1 MIVGAGRKFMGKWML
16 QENQNAP
23 SKLIST
29 KYTRPQTF
37 FKMKGSYSL
46 SVQYY
51 KKSIKIKT
59 SKANV
64 IYAKMHKVATFFT
77 QKL

>member
-1 MIVGAGRKFMGKWML
+1 ML
-16 QENQNAP
+16 ENSCENGSWKKIRNQNAP
-23 SKLIST
+23 SNLIST

-37 FKMKGSYSL
+37 IKINGSYSL

-59 SKANV
+59 FKANV

>member
-1 MIVGAGRKFMGKWML
+1 MEAARKSERSFKTNF
-16 QENQNAP
+16 NQ
-23 SKLIST
+23 I
-29 KYTRPQTF
+29 YTTPNF
-37 FKMKGSYSL
+37 LMNGSYSL

>member
-1 MIVGAGRKFMGKWML
+1 MEAARKSERSFKTNFI
-16 QENQNAP
+16 Q
-23 SKLIST
+23 I
-29 KYTRPQTF
+29 YTTPNF
-37 FKMKGSYSL
+37 LMNGSYSL

-59 SKANV
+59 YV

>member
-1 MIVGAGRKFMGKWML
+1 MEAARKSERSFKTNF
-16 QENQNAP
+16 NQ
-23 SKLIST
+23 I
-29 KYTRPQTF
+29 YTTTNFF

>member
-1 MIVGAGRKFMGKWML
+1 MEAARKSEQSFKTNF
-16 QENQNAP
+16 NQ
-23 SKLIST
+23 IYST
-29 KYTRPQTF
+29 TNF
-37 FKMKGSYSL
+37 FKINGSYSL

-59 SKANV
+59 FKANV

>member
-1 MIVGAGRKFMGKWML
+1 MEAARKS
-16 QENQNAP
+16 EHCTP

-29 KYTRPQTF
+29 KYTLHHKL
-37 FKMKGSYSL
+37 FKMNGTYSL

>member
-1 MIVGAGRKFMGKWML
+1 MEAARKSERSFKTSF
-16 QENQNAP
+16 NQ
-23 SKLIST
+23 I
-29 KYTRPQTF
+29 YTTPNF
-37 FKMKGSYSL
+37 LMNGSYSL
-46 SVQYY
+46 SVQCY

-59 SKANV
+59 FKANV